1 MKRGRHS
8 ETGDLVA
15 IKVIDKAKLEAF
27 EQLEDMKREIAIMKM
42 LNHENVVSLKDMY
55 ATHTKLYM
63 VVDLQQGGD
72 LYTKVRRE
80 GPLGET
86 VARFLFQE
94 LVLGLDHCHAMG
106 IAHGSL
112 SLECLLLN
120 QDGHIKIS
128 DFGSATLHFDTE
140 AGDEGGGEEDTSMYL
155 EQFYFPSPHSH
166 TSVPG
171 DTTPQRGRGSVAS
184 SSTPA
189 PGSPQRTP
197 ASQASQAASPVSVS
211 SASARGKRVSYRS
224 NGSLFYMCPEVA
236 RDCCFDGKKADVWSA
251 GVILYA
257 MLAGRLPFGFIGGRV
272 EGCDLRE
279 CSERRLRDRPE
290 EEVVGLTDNIC
301 RGVFQPLA
309 REYYSQ
315 ESALLL
321 RLLLEPDCAH
331 RPQLGRVVR
340 HAWCRWGDAS
350 AVTKANSVFEP
361 AYSAAT
367 PGTEEDDTCN
377 NTLLPSFLCNPFG
390 VFGTKEAPLPP
401 VGDGRASSP
410 WPSSSR
416 EGSWGGISKSV
427 DASEADLESV
437 AATDFS
443 VISTLRSQEG

>member
-1 MKRGRHS
+1 
-8 ETGDLVA
+8 LVA

-128 DFGSATLHFDTE
+128 DFGSATLDFDTE

-184 SSTPA
+184 STPA

-211 SASARGKRVSYRS
+211 STSARGKRVSYRN
-224 NGSLFYMCPEVA
+224 NGSLFYMCPEVV
-236 RDCCFDGKKADVWSA
+236 RDCCFDGKKADVWST

-257 MLAGRLPFGFIGGRV
+257 MLAGRLPFGFISGRV

-290 EEVVGLTDNIC
+290 DEVAGLTDNIC

-350 AVTKANSVFEP
+350 AVTKASSVFEP

-410 WPSSSR
+410 WPSSS
-416 EGSWGGISKSV
+416 WGGISKSV
-427 DASEADLESV
+427 DASEAELESV